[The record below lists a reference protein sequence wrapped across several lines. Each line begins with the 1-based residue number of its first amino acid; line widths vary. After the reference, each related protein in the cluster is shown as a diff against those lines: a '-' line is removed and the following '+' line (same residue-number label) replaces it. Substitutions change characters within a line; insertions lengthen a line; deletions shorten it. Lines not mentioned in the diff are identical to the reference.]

1 MTEEK
6 TPKRK
11 TAKPKE
17 KSVADQS
24 ATEKSVG
31 KRKAPARPSA
41 EASSLEAG
49 APAAGTVFT
58 PSDRQLMIER
68 EAYLRAERRGF
79 EPGHELEDWL
89 AAEHSLG
96 ARADA

>member
-1 MTEEK
+1 MTDEK

-11 TAKPKE
+11 AARPKE
-17 KSVADQS
+17 KSVS
-24 ATEKSVG
+24 KPKLMATPSTGTSSVE
-31 KRKAPARPSA
+31 ARN
-41 EASSLEAG
+41 LTAG
-49 APAAGTVFT
+49 ADFA

>member
-1 MTEEK
+1 MTDEK
-6 TPKRK
+6 TPKR
-11 TAKPKE
+11 TAAQPRAKSTSKRTAMPKPP
-17 KSVADQS
+17 AAAS
-24 ATEKSVG
+24 AV
-31 KRKAPARPSA
+31 
-41 EASSLEAG
+41 EAG
-49 APAAGTVFT
+49 KPTAGVEFS

-96 ARADA
+96 AHADA